1 MDTKYTCTNS
11 TIQEK
16 IDEIKSPQGIF
27 AVYNIET
34 NEIFY
39 IMKKNTVDPGSTTV
53 DLSPPSFD
61 HLKINE
67 TKFIDHF
74 TDNNSISKEKLSN
87 FIFTKHMED
96 LQSCLEIS
104 KKYSDQSPTLSLIQ

>member
-39 IMKKNTVDPGSTTV
+39 IMKKNTS

-96 LQSCLEIS
+96 LQSCLEIA

>member
-39 IMKKNTVDPGSTTV
+39 IMKKNTV

-96 LQSCLEIS
+96 LQTCLEIA

>member
-39 IMKKNTVDPGSTTV
+39 IMKKNIS